1 MWAAAQRL
9 YSLKPTKLNT
19 RWNNGKYKTQPNSE
33 KNNRIFIQSLHSI
46 RSQWTGLNT
55 TLYFV
60 LQTKNKKN
68 VTYFQKKKKI
78 NVGLPPDD
86 TDVEIS
92 KQGLAN
98 HYCKNAHKGKEKCAC
113 NE

>member
-1 MWAAAQRL
+1 M
-9 YSLKPTKLNT
+9 
-19 RWNNGKYKTQPNSE
+19 
-33 KNNRIFIQSLHSI
+33 
-46 RSQWTGLNT
+46 
-55 TLYFV
+55 
-60 LQTKNKKN
+60 
-68 VTYFQKKKKI
+68 TYFQKKKKI